1 MPQAIVQIAE
11 LAEAESS
18 LTVTQTPFVVPG
30 PQTLPL
36 LHGRW
41 NRQRVAASQSLIGD
55 ACQPVDVRLGQH
67 VINDKL
73 HQISGG
79 KPPARPT
86 TGSLKGPHTRSQ
98 VGVVRDRHASHHR
111 RDRLG
116 LLSAEER
123 SMAEGSHRPAIV
135 ASAESMHTV
144 FDHHEVVAARKSQ
157 GGVHVHR
164 DAKRVLQQ
172 ENARTGGDATLCIP
186 EVDVVVFHAA
196 VYVDGSGACVAYC
209 VGHHNVCRDGEQ
221 DLRSLTDSEGSQKSI
236 KTYPPT
242 GEADRV
248 LDTHRAGE
256 GLFVLFDLCSLD
268 KLCGC

>member
-86 TGSLKGPHTRSQ
+86 TGSLKGPHTGSQ
-98 VGVVRDRHASHHR
+98 VWVVRYRHASHHR

-123 SMAEGSHRPAIV
+123 SMAEGSHLSAIV
-135 ASAESMHTV
+135 PSAESMHTV
-144 FDHHEVVAARKSQ
+144 FDHHEVVAPRKSER
-157 GGVHVHR
+157 GVHLYG
-164 DAKRVLQQ
+164 DPKRVLQQ
-172 ENARTGGDATLCIP
+172 QSTGTRGDATLCFP
-186 EVDVVVFHAA
+186 EVD
-196 VYVDGSGACVAYC
+196 
-209 VGHHNVCRDGEQ
+209 
-221 DLRSLTDSEGSQKSI
+221 
-236 KTYPPT
+236 
-242 GEADRV
+242 
-248 LDTHRAGE
+248 
-256 GLFVLFDLCSLD
+256 
-268 KLCGC
+268 